1 MDNSSENNDL
11 LNKSLIDLRAVLK
24 KEFVD
29 FWAIPISHMR
39 RAEVIQKI
47 KIMRKL
53 RLIEKEIPEE
63 TTIVTC
69 LPPRDIP
76 IVPMVEDGLEMEIPT
91 APTLRKKKISLREVK
106 ENQNILKIRGQT

>member
-11 LNKSLIDLRAVLK
+11 CNKSLIDLRAVLK

-39 RAEVIQKI
+39 RTEVIQKI

-63 TTIVTC
+63 TTLVTC

-76 IVPMVEDGLEMEIPT
+76 IVPVIEDGLEMEIPT
-91 APTLRKKKISLREVK
+91 APTLRKKKASLK
-106 ENQNILKIRGQT
+106 EIARNEKIIKTRGQV

>member
-11 LNKSLIDLRAVLK
+11 FNKSIIDLRGFLK
-24 KEFVD
+24 KEWVN
-29 FWAIPISHMR
+29 FWAIPISQMR
-39 RAEVIQKI
+39 RTEVIQKL

-63 TTIVTC
+63 TTLVTC

-76 IVPMVEDGLEMEIPT
+76 IIPTIKGDLEMEIPT
-91 APTLRKKKISLREVK
+91 APKLRKKKASLK
-106 ENQNILKIRGQT
+106 EIAKNEKIKALKETN

>member
-1 MDNSSENNDL
+1 MDISSDNNDL

-24 KEFVD
+24 KDWVN
-29 FWAIPISHMR
+29 FWPIPISNMR
-39 RAEVIQKI
+39 RTEVIQKI

-76 IVPMVEDGLEMEIPT
+76 IIPT
-91 APTLRKKKISLREVK
+91 IEGDLDMIIPLAPTLRKKKASLK
-106 ENQNILKIRGQT
+106 EIAKNEKIKALKETN

>member
-11 LNKSLIDLRAVLK
+11 FNKSIIDLRGFLK
-24 KEFVD
+24 KEWVN
-29 FWAIPISHMR
+29 FWAIPISQMR
-39 RAEVIQKI
+39 RTEVIQKI

-63 TTIVTC
+63 TTLVTC

-76 IVPMVEDGLEMEIPT
+76 TIEGDLGMVIPS
-91 APTLRKKKISLREVK
+91 APTLRKKKASLREIAKNEKIKALK
-106 ENQNILKIRGQT
+106 ETN